1 METVGLERKGDGDR
15 RGRNRREEEPSVGWM
30 VVQEVGASNV
40 VPTVEAETV
49 VIAIGI
55 VVVAVSSR
63 SGQRRTRITEIAE
76 ERGKESEAVG
86 NLWDRTKKQRGMSE
100 GKEAPRT
107 SVPLGSPLP
116 PSRRLFP
123 TFPTFLLR
131 ES

>member
-1 METVGLERKGDGDR
+1 MIGEVVTDEEK
-15 RGRNRREEEPSVGWM
+15 NRLSAM

-40 VPTVEAETV
+40 VPTLEAETV
-49 VIAIGI
+49 IIAIGI

-63 SGQRRTRITEIAE
+63 SGHRQTRITEIAE
-76 ERGKESEAVG
+76 QRGKESEAVG

-116 PSRRLFP
+116 PSRRFP

-131 ES
+131 ESSCHS

>member
-1 METVGLERKGDGDR
+1 MIGEVVTGEEK
-15 RGRNRREEEPSVGWM
+15 NRLSAM

-40 VPTVEAETV
+40 VPTLEAETV
-49 VIAIGI
+49 IIAIGI
-55 VVVAVSSR
+55 VVVTVSSR
-63 SGQRRTRITEIAE
+63 SGQRQTRITEIAE

-116 PSRRLFP
+116 PSRRFP
-123 TFPTFLLR
+123 TFPTFLPRKSTLPLLA
-131 ES
+131 SV